1 MDNIELSIIMPVYN
15 SEKYLEKAILSAL
28 KNLTI
33 KYELIII
40 NDCSTDNS
48 LKIINKII
56 KNNKNIILIN
66 NEKNI
71 GAGLSRNKGLEI
83 AKGKYIGFIDSDDY
97 VQENYYLNMLESAK
111 KYNSDIVVSDI
122 TLVDQNEYYRNI
134 YVDNVYSCKYKPKYL
149 ISKELLL
156 GNWACASTCSKIF
169 KQDLIQNYKFSEK
182 NSDDI
187 LFTISAIINSKQ
199 ISYCENNKY
208 YYFQSP
214 NSVTRNLKYKKYKE
228 SIECLI
234 NAIELLANNNLTY
247 AKIYSANI
255 FFPFICYAL
264 NEIAVEN
271 IKDFLDIIKNNF
283 KDKNI
288 LEVLYQKNP
297 FLSKSV
303 LYTNNYY
310 KKICKY
316 ISTQKYDEI
325 CKIIY
330 RKENIDNR
338 NLNKIKKKDNFNPL
352 VSIIIPVYNG
362 ENYLE
367 EAIKSALAQTYKK
380 VEIIVVNDGSTD
392 NTDIIAKKYKDEI
405 RYFKKENG
413 GVASALNLAIEKM
426 NGEYFSWLSHDD
438 LYFPEKIE
446 YQVAYLSRLKN
457 RNVILFNNY
466 FLINENGRRIGNPV
480 IINHNMIKKKQ
491 EYCLLRGCTNGI
503 TMLIPKKAFQEC
515 GNFDESLRCTQ
526 DYDLWWKFLKKF
538 KFVHMKDILTK
549 TRIHSNQDTNSNPLA
564 IVEGEKL
571 WSFMIEDVSDK
582 RKEELEG
589 SIFNYYYKM
598 ALHLKN
604 SMYQQTFNKCIKKCK
619 EIDETKY
626 NRKSLDKNVNRTI
639 YQKIIFCINMY
650 GYKETIKLCIK
661 KIFKR

>member
-48 LKIINKII
+48 LKIINKIM

-97 VQENYYLNMLESAK
+97 VQDNYYLNMLKSAK
-111 KYNSDIVVSDI
+111 NYNSDIVVSDI

-169 KQDLIQNYKFSEK
+169 KRDLIQNYKFSEK

-214 NSVTRNLKYKKYKE
+214 NSVTRNLKYKKYKD

-234 NAIELLANNNLTY
+234 NAVELLADNNLIY

-288 LEVLYQKNP
+288 LKLLYQKNP
-297 FLSKSV
+297 FLNKSV

-316 ISTQKYDEI
+316 ISAQKYDEI

-330 RKENIDNR
+330 SKENIDNR
-338 NLNKIKKKDNFNPL
+338 NLNKIKKKGNFNPL
-352 VSIIIPVYNG
+352 VSIVIPVYNG
-362 ENYLE
+362 ENFLE
-367 EAIKSALAQTYKK
+367 EAIESALAQTYKNI
-380 VEIIVVNDGSTD
+380 EIIVVNDGSSD
-392 NTDIIAKKYKDEI
+392 NTDAICKKYKDKI

-413 GVASALNLAIEKM
+413 GVASALNLAIDKM
-426 NGEYFSWLSHDD
+426 QGEYFSWLSHDD
-438 LYFPEKIE
+438 LYFPQKIE
-446 YQVAYLSRLKN
+446 NQINFLSRQKN
-457 RNVILFNNY
+457 KNIVLFCNY
-466 FLINENGRRIGNPV
+466 LLINENGRRLSEV
-480 IINHNMIKKKQ
+480 IINHKNTLIP
-491 EYCLLRGCTNGI
+491 EYCLLRGCVNGI
-503 TMLIPKKAFQEC
+503 TMLIPKEAFDKC
-515 GNFDESLRCTQ
+515 GKFNEKLRCTQ
-526 DYDLWWKFLKKF
+526 DYDLWHKFLKKYQ
-538 KFVHMKDILTK
+538 FVHMTDILAK
-549 TRIHSNQDTNSNPLA
+549 TRIHSLQDTNMNPKA
-564 IVEGEKL
+564 VTEGEEL
-571 WSFMIEDVSDK
+571 WQFMIEDVPDK
-582 RKEELEG
+582 RKKEIEG
-589 SIFNYYYKM
+589 SVYNFYYKM
-598 ALHLKN
+598 AIHLKN
-604 SMYQQTFNKCIKKCK
+604 SPYQKTLKMCVDKCK
-619 EIDETKY
+619 KIDLKKYEKRPIDNTKE
-626 NRKSLDKNVNRTI
+626 KNVFEKVVYCLDNYGLVATI
-639 YQKIIFCINMY
+639 KII
-650 GYKETIKLCIK
+650 IK
-661 KIFKR
+661 KIIKR

>member
-48 LKIINKII
+48 LKIINKIM

-97 VQENYYLNMLESAK
+97 VQDNYYLNMLKSAK
-111 KYNSDIVVSDI
+111 NYNSDIVVSDI

-169 KQDLIQNYKFSEK
+169 KRDLIQNYKFSEK

-214 NSVTRNLKYKKYKE
+214 NSVTRNLKYKKYKD

-234 NAIELLANNNLTY
+234 NAVELLADNNLIY

-288 LEVLYQKNP
+288 LKLLYQKNP
-297 FLSKSV
+297 FLNKSV

-316 ISTQKYDEI
+316 ISAQKYDEI

-330 RKENIDNR
+330 SKENIDNR
-338 NLNKIKKKDNFNPL
+338 NLNKIKKKGNFNPL
-352 VSIIIPVYNG
+352 VSIVIPVYNG
-362 ENYLE
+362 ENFLE
-367 EAIKSALAQTYKK
+367 EAIESALAQTYKNI
-380 VEIIVVNDGSTD
+380 EIIVVNDGSSD
-392 NTDIIAKKYKDEI
+392 NTDAICKKYKDKI

-413 GVASALNLAIEKM
+413 GVASALNLAIDKM
-426 NGEYFSWLSHDD
+426 QGEYFSWLSHDD
-438 LYFPEKIE
+438 LYFPQKIE
-446 YQVAYLSRLKN
+446 NQINFLSRQKN
-457 RNVILFNNY
+457 KNIVLFCNY
-466 FLINENGRRIGNPV
+466 LLINENGRRLSEV
-480 IINHNMIKKKQ
+480 IINHKNTLIP
-491 EYCLLRGCTNGI
+491 EYCLLRGCVNGI
-503 TMLIPKKAFQEC
+503 TMLIPKEAFDKC
-515 GNFDESLRCTQ
+515 GKFNEKLRCTQ
-526 DYDLWWKFLKKF
+526 DYDLWHKFLKKYQ
-538 KFVHMKDILTK
+538 FVHMTDILAK
-549 TRIHSNQDTNSNPLA
+549 TRIHSLQDTNMNPKA
-564 IVEGEKL
+564 VTEGEEL
-571 WSFMIEDVSDK
+571 WQFMIEDVPDK
-582 RKEELEG
+582 RKKEIEG
-589 SIFNYYYKM
+589 SVYNFYYKM
-598 ALHLKN
+598 AIHLKN
-604 SMYQQTFNKCIKKCK
+604 SPYQKTLKMCVDKCKKIDLKKYEKRPIDNTKEKNVFEKVVYCLDNYGLVATIKIIIKK
-619 EIDETKY
+619 
-626 NRKSLDKNVNRTI
+626 V
-639 YQKIIFCINMY
+639 
-650 GYKETIKLCIK
+650 IK
-661 KIFKR
+661 R